1 MQINDYRVNKIL
13 ILVMKMKTM
22 KEILSLYAQ

>member
-1 MQINDYRVNKIL
+1 MQINDYQSYKIL